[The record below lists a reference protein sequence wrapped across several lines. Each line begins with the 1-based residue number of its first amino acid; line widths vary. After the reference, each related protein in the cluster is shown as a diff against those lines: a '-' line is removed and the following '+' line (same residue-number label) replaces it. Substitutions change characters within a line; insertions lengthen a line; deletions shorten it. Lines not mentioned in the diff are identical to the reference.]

1 MRLKD
6 SLRTHY
12 TNRIQSSLA
21 MHVLQSLAESE
32 IRNKFFE
39 IEARL
44 NESNKTFRDL
54 YLIMKQFEL
63 CLNIYTRH
71 LKIIEVFAHEMMTQ
85 TGKRVAI
92 AKGIE
97 DEFEAFREKF
107 NDFVKDFRDYCRE
120 VNQELGEREFPEW
133 AINRIKKW

>member
-1 MRLKD
+1 
-6 SLRTHY
+6 
-12 TNRIQSSLA
+12 

-63 CLNIYTRH
+63 CLNTYTRH

-107 NDFVKDFRDYCRE
+107 NDFVKDFKDYCRE

-133 AINRIKKW
+133 AIDRIKKW